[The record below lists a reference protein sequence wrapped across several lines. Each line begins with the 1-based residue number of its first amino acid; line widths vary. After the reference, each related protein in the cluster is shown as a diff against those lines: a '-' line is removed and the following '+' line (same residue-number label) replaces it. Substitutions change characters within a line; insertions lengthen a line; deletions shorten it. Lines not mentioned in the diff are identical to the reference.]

1 MNLYLKLAFSN
12 IKNNKRSYFPYILSS
27 ILSVGMF
34 YILHMIS
41 MNEKIGANTKA
52 LLLLTVVVSIVFSG
66 IFLFYTNSFLF
77 KQRKKEF
84 GLYQVLGMG
93 KNNLSQLILWESLI
107 VSIVSIFVGLI
118 VGILFGKFI
127 FVILLRLIGL
137 GVDLI
142 FTIEVES
149 IKFTLTIFSIIF
161 AFILV
166 WNVFQTRIV
175 NVIDLIL
182 GEKKGE
188 KEPKANWVMSIIGF
202 IFLGVG
208 YAIVQIVQSPIN
220 ALPTF
225 IIAVLLVMFA
235 TYLIFIS
242 GTIVIL
248 KILKL
253 NKKIYYKRKNFLALS
268 TLIYRMKQN
277 AVGLANICIMST
289 GVLVLIST
297 TFSLYIGMNESIN
310 NRFPKDFSIVYG
322 GVNKYYDGEIENL
335 DEKLNEIRLIVKD
348 EIEKNN
354 LKIIDPIEYNYA
366 EIGTTLN
373 KNVFRFENFID
384 TKNFYVTK
392 IIPLSDYNRMQKTN
406 FKLNEDEILIYVLDE
421 KFSHDEINFNGK
433 NFKVKKVLDDSEVFR
448 FINVDPYLTF
458 HKKIYLIAENMDLI
472 NEITKNHENRIMN
485 YFLNFD
491 VEGKD
496 NDAIINAYN
505 HMGSRLP
512 NVLIDNKQIFAEAV
526 YSLYGVFLFIGVF
539 IGLLLIMATTL
550 VIYYK
555 QISEGFDDKER
566 YQILQKVGM
575 SHKEVKSTIR
585 RQVLIVFFVPL
596 VMAFIHMAFAFRV
609 INKLLFLLNFSNTKL
624 FLTCVILVLI
634 VFSIFYAFVFGI
646 TSKEYYKIIK

>member
-188 KEPKANWVMSIIGF
+188 KEPKANWVT
-202 IFLGVG
+202 
-208 YAIVQIVQSPIN
+208 Q
-220 ALPTF
+220 
-225 IIAVLLVMFA
+225 
-235 TYLIFIS
+235 
-242 GTIVIL
+242 
-248 KILKL
+248 
-253 NKKIYYKRKNFLALS
+253 
-268 TLIYRMKQN
+268 
-277 AVGLANICIMST
+277 
-289 GVLVLIST
+289 
-297 TFSLYIGMNESIN
+297 
-310 NRFPKDFSIVYG
+310 
-322 GVNKYYDGEIENL
+322 
-335 DEKLNEIRLIVKD
+335 
-348 EIEKNN
+348 
-354 LKIIDPIEYNYA
+354 
-366 EIGTTLN
+366 
-373 KNVFRFENFID
+373 
-384 TKNFYVTK
+384 
-392 IIPLSDYNRMQKTN
+392 
-406 FKLNEDEILIYVLDE
+406 
-421 KFSHDEINFNGK
+421 
-433 NFKVKKVLDDSEVFR
+433 
-448 FINVDPYLTF
+448 
-458 HKKIYLIAENMDLI
+458 
-472 NEITKNHENRIMN
+472 
-485 YFLNFD
+485 
-491 VEGKD
+491 
-496 NDAIINAYN
+496 
-505 HMGSRLP
+505 
-512 NVLIDNKQIFAEAV
+512 
-526 YSLYGVFLFIGVF
+526 
-539 IGLLLIMATTL
+539 
-550 VIYYK
+550 
-555 QISEGFDDKER
+555 
-566 YQILQKVGM
+566 
-575 SHKEVKSTIR
+575 
-585 RQVLIVFFVPL
+585 
-596 VMAFIHMAFAFRV
+596 
-609 INKLLFLLNFSNTKL
+609 
-624 FLTCVILVLI
+624 
-634 VFSIFYAFVFGI
+634 
-646 TSKEYYKIIK
+646 